1 MWPLFF
7 TGAEKMINTETEI
20 LESCQKYG
28 AKKVYDA
35 AYAFMRNDLKALPAV
50 GLKNPKVVGEADYIG
65 SKVFKM
71 LGQVEKSQDLAEI
84 AINLAKLK

>member
-1 MWPLFF
+1 
-7 TGAEKMINTETEI
+7 MINTDAEI

-35 AYAFMRNDLKALPAV
+35 AYAFMRHNLAALPAV
-50 GLKNPKVVGEADYIG
+50 GLKNPNGVGEADYIG

-71 LGQVEKSQDLAEI
+71 LGQVENSQDLAEI